1 MKTDTNFFITNSVI
15 FNSSNNNKKTKNN
28 INKIT
33 NYKTKQKEEKEII
46 NENFLNYLINEQ
58 TNYANFGKVIDFYEE
73 KLRKSKNK
81 YNENLKIIEK
91 KKKEIENLQAT
102 TNTNVLNNITITNK
116 NASIYY
122 FKIIEKIKNEIILK
136 EHELEIFKKLYSDIY
151 KQNYILKSKLVTENK
166 LSEISNEQHEK
177 YVSIK
182 NVSLS
187 KLIKQE
193 EMLKTLNYYFN
204 KCQETNKD
212 LISEKIDIINKI
224 NNEIRLLKIDEQK
237 VNKNIEEIKDKTNK
251 INPIIKEKQKLY
263 NIIYND
269 YKYMKK
275 IFCQNQNHMNIIYNI
290 LGVIDVDNILKMFK
304 KLRQRHNE
312 LSLTLSYKSK
322 EIVSL
327 NEELTNLN
335 KSYENILKDINYKKR
350 MENYISKKIKYNNN
364 FENFESLIASSK
376 NIFIEKYD
384 IFKDKLEL
392 FNKCLSLILRTINN
406 IINSSKSSIDLDTPY
421 EDGNKN
427 RNNIL
432 SEYQEYYKNNF
443 IQNKSVN
450 FDKEF
455 INKQFIK
462 FIIFILNELNYRIN
476 SITSNIYNILY
487 KKEVNKESEPTS
499 KIKGLTNSDNDDIN
513 ILPFNTK
520 RFKTIFLNEL
530 KIKKE
535 KLEEEKKFKEENE
548 KNVRDKNDPYY
559 LPSIEKDSLSRNK
572 SMDYIPTKDFLYNYY
587 RHYKKTIQ
595 NKKNSNIHS
604 NNTYYKNRFNNN
616 ENTSSNFYNC
626 STKYNDSDTNKIN
639 LNKFNFVINYT
650 NDFVSDKNEIEAKN
664 NEKNEK
670 ILKKSKIIKE
680 KVEQDEILKFLKRLK
695 KNKKNRLHYYSQ
707 DDISI
712 YTDEKD
718 ENDMKEE
725 LKAQLIHQE
734 LMELK
739 KPKKYFLKYENEE
752 IGKIFERYDEIRIL
766 ELNFLKNKKN
776 YIIDSNFFNE
786 YYFKLKNK
794 FKENSIKENFRAKL
808 LKQKKDLLYKTI
820 NQTIDMN
827 KYKVKKDNDNESII
841 KHKYYNRV
849 NKSNIGKN
857 DVFYNTT
864 RCYNMKSMVKSN
876 SYLKK

>member
-33 NYKTKQKEEKEII
+33 NYKQSQKEEKEII

-212 LISEKIDIINKI
+212 LISEKMDIINKI

-335 KSYENILKDINYKKR
+335 KSYENVLKDINYKKR
-350 MENYISKKIKYNNN
+350 MENYINKKIKYNNN

-376 NIFIEKYD
+376 NIFTEKYNA
-384 IFKDKLEL
+384 FKDKLEL
-392 FNKCLSLILRTINN
+392 FNKCVSLILRTINN
-406 IINSSKSSIDLDTPY
+406 IINSSKSSIDNDTRY

-476 SITSNIYNILY
+476 STTSNIYNILY
-487 KKEVNKESEPTS
+487 KKEINKVSEATS
-499 KIKGLTNSDNDDIN
+499 KIKGLNNSDNNDIN

-520 RFKTIFLNEL
+520 RFKTIFINEL

-535 KLEEEKKFKEENE
+535 KLEEEKKFNEENE
-548 KNVRDKNDPYY
+548 KNDRDKNDPYY
-559 LPSIEKDSLSRNK
+559 LPSIEKDSLSRNR

-595 NKKNSNIHS
+595 NKKNSNIHN

-616 ENTSSNFYNC
+616 ENTSSNFYNS
-626 STKYNDSDTNKIN
+626 STKYNDNDTNKIN

-664 NEKNEK
+664 NEKYEK

-707 DDISI
+707 DDISV
-712 YTDEKD
+712 DADGKD
-718 ENDMKEE
+718 DNDMKEE

-739 KPKKYFLKYENEE
+739 KPKKYLLKHENEE

-794 FKENSIKENFRAKL
+794 FKENCIKENFRAKL

-827 KYKVKKDNDNESII
+827 KYKVKKDNDNESFI

-857 DVFYNTT
+857 DEFYNTT

>member
-33 NYKTKQKEEKEII
+33 NYKQRQKEEKEII
-46 NENFLNYLINEQ
+46 NENFLDYLINEQ
-58 TNYANFGKVIDFYEE
+58 TNYANFGKVINFYEE
-73 KLRKSKNK
+73 KLRKNKNK
-81 YNENLKIIEK
+81 YDENLKIIEK
-91 KKKEIENLQAT
+91 KKKEIENLQTT

-151 KQNYILKSKLVTENK
+151 KQNYILKSRLETENK

-177 YVSIK
+177 YVNIK

-212 LISEKIDIINKI
+212 LISEKMDIIKKL
-224 NNEIRLLKIDEQK
+224 NNEIRMLKIDEQK
-237 VNKNIEEIKDKTNK
+237 VNKNIEEIKDKANK

-263 NIIYND
+263 NLIYND
-269 YKYMKK
+269 YKYTKK

-290 LGVIDVDNILKMFK
+290 LGVIDVDNILRMFK

-322 EIVSL
+322 EIISL

-335 KSYENILKDINYKKR
+335 NSYENILKDINYKKR
-350 MENYISKKIKYNNN
+350 MENYINKKIQYNNN
-364 FENFESLIASSK
+364 FENVESLIVSSK
-376 NIFIEKYD
+376 NIFTEKYD

-392 FNKCLSLILRTINN
+392 FNKCISLILRTINN
-406 IINSSKSSIDLDTPY
+406 IINSSKSLIDKDVKY
-421 EDGNKN
+421 EDGNKD

-432 SEYQEYYKNNF
+432 CEYQEYYKNNF

-487 KKEVNKESEPTS
+487 KKEINKASEAAY
-499 KIKGLTNSDNDDIN
+499 KIQSLTNSDNDDIN

-520 RFKTIFLNEL
+520 RFKTIFINEL

-535 KLEEEKKFKEENE
+535 KLEEEKKYNEENE
-548 KNVRDKNDPYY
+548 KKVGDKNDPYH
-559 LPSIEKDSLSRNK
+559 LPSIEKDSLSRNR

-587 RHYKKTIQ
+587 RHYKKTILS
-595 NKKNSNIHS
+595 KKTSNIN
-604 NNTYYKNRFNNN
+604 NNTYYKNSFNNN
-616 ENTSSNFYNC
+616 ENTSSNFYNS

-650 NDFVSDKNEIEAKN
+650 NDFVSDKREIEAKN
-664 NEKNEK
+664 NEKYK
-670 ILKKSKIIKE
+670 
-680 KVEQDEILKFLKRLK
+680 
-695 KNKKNRLHYYSQ
+695 
-707 DDISI
+707 
-712 YTDEKD
+712 
-718 ENDMKEE
+718 
-725 LKAQLIHQE
+725 
-734 LMELK
+734 
-739 KPKKYFLKYENEE
+739 
-752 IGKIFERYDEIRIL
+752 KIFKR
-766 ELNFLKNKKN
+766 
-776 YIIDSNFFNE
+776 
-786 YYFKLKNK
+786 
-794 FKENSIKENFRAKL
+794 
-808 LKQKKDLLYKTI
+808 
-820 NQTIDMN
+820 
-827 KYKVKKDNDNESII
+827 VKK
-841 KHKYYNRV
+841 
-849 NKSNIGKN
+849 
-857 DVFYNTT
+857 
-864 RCYNMKSMVKSN
+864 
-876 SYLKK
+876 